1 MEPRIDY
8 SRHFPELRQAMWG
21 LEHYVHQSG
30 LDPKLLELVK
40 LRASLI
46 NGCAYCVDM
55 HTKVARS
62 LGETE
67 QRLYEVSLWRE
78 APFYTERERAA
89 LAWTEV
95 VTLVSIDHVPDDV
108 YDVVRQHFDEKELID
123 LTAAVVAINGWN
135 RLAIAFRTVPGSF
148 QIGRPAPGDR
158 DAYATSSEQPKGAGR

>member
-8 SRHFPELRQAMWG
+8 ARRYPELRHAMWA

-62 LGETE
+62 LGETSSGCTKS
-67 QRLYEVSLWRE
+67 VSGGRRRSTPIGN
-78 APFYTERERAA
+78 APRSA
-89 LAWTEV
+89 
-95 VTLVSIDHVPDDV
+95 
-108 YDVVRQHFDEKELID
+108 
-123 LTAAVVAINGWN
+123 G
-135 RLAIAFRTVPGSF
+135 
-148 QIGRPAPGDR
+148 
-158 DAYATSSEQPKGAGR
+158 PKP